1 MGTLKYSVR
10 QLMAKDIIDVTSG
23 TLLNV
28 ASTWLF
34 DGSTQGLTGIL
45 PSEAQGFIP
54 KQTIKAF
61 AGDVIVIDGVDKGGE
76 VSGID
81 LIGLPVINEDGVLIG
96 KVIDMAIDR
105 EGRLLE
111 FLLSGG
117 LVMAKMSKPAVLS
130 VLTISRIGT
139 DALICQIDSDTFGFS
154 PADERLYKEALH
166 RKDDKEE
173 DKSRQKSEE
182 FINKIGEQWNEIG
195 EKISDRV
202 KNVNYDEMVNDLN
215 RLTTKINRQ
224 LGDFF
229 DQVIERTSRQ
239 RYDRDVE
246 AVLNDLAGQTV
257 YRPIVNE
264 YGQVII
270 MPGQE
275 ITSDVIK
282 QVLRADRIT
291 ELYRLARPLSEGGSN
306 DHETSR

>member
-1 MGTLKYSVR
+1 M
-10 QLMAKDIIDVTSG
+10 
-23 TLLNV
+23 
-28 ASTWLF
+28 
-34 DGSTQGLTGIL
+34 
-45 PSEAQGFIP
+45 
-54 KQTIKAF
+54 
-61 AGDVIVIDGVDKGGE
+61 
-76 VSGID
+76 
-81 LIGLPVINEDGVLIG
+81 IG

-139 DALICQIDSDTFGFS
+139 DALICQIDSDTVGFS

-257 YRPIVNE
+257 SRPIVNE

>member
-1 MGTLKYSVR
+1 
-10 QLMAKDIIDVTSG
+10 
-23 TLLNV
+23 
-28 ASTWLF
+28 
-34 DGSTQGLTGIL
+34 
-45 PSEAQGFIP
+45 
-54 KQTIKAF
+54 
-61 AGDVIVIDGVDKGGE
+61 
-76 VSGID
+76 
-81 LIGLPVINEDGVLIG
+81 
-96 KVIDMAIDR
+96 
-105 EGRLLE
+105 
-111 FLLSGG
+111 
-117 LVMAKMSKPAVLS
+117 
-130 VLTISRIGT
+130 
-139 DALICQIDSDTFGFS
+139 
-154 PADERLYKEALH
+154 
-166 RKDDKEE
+166 
-173 DKSRQKSEE
+173 EE

-257 YRPIVNE
+257 SRPIVNE